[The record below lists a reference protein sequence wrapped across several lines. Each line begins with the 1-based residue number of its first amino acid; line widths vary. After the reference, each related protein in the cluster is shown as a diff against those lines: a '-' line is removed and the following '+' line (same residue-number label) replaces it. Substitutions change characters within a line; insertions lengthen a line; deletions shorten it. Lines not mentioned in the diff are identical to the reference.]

1 MEQHLIAYYIGIFI
15 VFGSHIYMLLK
26 PNEMIMTQPQ
36 HIYANLAG
44 ALAIAYYFMYKENI
58 ITF

>member
-1 MEQHLIAYYIGIFI
+1 MEQHLLAYYIGILI
-15 VFGSHIYMLLK
+15 VFGSHVYMLYK

-44 ALAIAYYFMYKENI
+44 ALAIAYYFMYKENFI
-58 ITF
+58 QF